1 MSKVK
6 FFFLFLFF
14 VIWFSSSEINKSK
27 CYDVINAISPDHY
40 EGIKAIRITDI
51 GYGGFY
57 AYGGIITLR
66 SNCDRDILIHELA
79 HHKNFKDKIRLNHGI
94 EFEKAYDSIQ

>member
-1 MSKVK
+1 MWKQFK
-6 FFFLFLFF
+6 KKP
-14 VIWFSSSEINKSK
+14 VI
-27 CYDVINAISPDHY
+27 VRAIQF
-40 EGIKAIRITDI
+40 T
-51 GYGGFY
+51 
-57 AYGGIITLR
+57 YGGIITLR